1 MTVVVATIAAVAIVV
16 TATIAV
22 VIAPSAPTA
31 HRAKMASP
39 PSRVSQEGIAPLA
52 NLEQIAHRVS
62 PAQRDKSNANHAKH
76 VSRALL
82 ANHVQKAS
90 SNASHVNL
98 ELSEHHAP
106 RVLIVQTCANHA
118 KAMH

>member
-22 VIAPSAPTA
+22 VIAPSAPTV
-31 HRAKMASP
+31 HRAKMASH
-39 PSRVSQEGIAPLA
+39 PSRVSQEAIAPLA

-62 PAQRDKSNANHAKH
+62 R
-76 VSRALL
+76 VLL
-82 ANHVQKAS
+82 ANRVQKAS

-98 ELSEHHAP
+98 GPNEHHAP
-106 RVLIVQTCANHA
+106 RVLTVQTCANHA
-118 KAMH
+118 KAMHQP